1 MKTYIVI
8 PQYIIT
14 EEIKQLAINTIKSF
28 RDNAEVT
35 IISVD
40 DASPMNCDFLKELS
54 DVYIK
59 NDKNGGFS
67 ITCNTGFKWIF
78 ENEKD
83 DCYIICANNDI
94 RVNKRAI
101 IALQEPFEKYDNV
114 SITGIVSTK
123 VDYYEGIPIEEF
135 NWNSISEGGQLRD
148 RIQDGGLWMS
158 KKSIL
163 EKIGIFDE
171 EFKQG
176 YEDIDLFLR
185 ARDTF
190 GMRIVMSGMGAYWHK
205 QGATRFNLGFDGRYS
220 DAHENHNLDYFCEKW
235 KFNPHIR
242 QIWQEKILFNI

>member
-59 NDKNGGFS
+59 NDKNGGFAK
-67 ITCNTGFKWIF
+67 TCNVGFNWIF
-78 ENEKD
+78 ENEEE
-83 DCYIICANNDI
+83 DCYIVCANNDI
-94 RVNKRAI
+94 EINKKVIPELAI
-101 IALQEPFEKYDNV
+101 PFDEFENV
-114 SITGIVSTK
+114 AITGIVSTK
-123 VDYYEGIPIEEF
+123 VRYIDGLPLEDF
-135 NWNSISEGGQLRD
+135 NWGAVSEGGLLRD
-148 RIQDGGLWMS
+148 RMQDGGLWMS

-163 EKIGIFDE
+163 ENIGIFDE
-171 EFKQG
+171 GFFQG
-176 YEDIDLFLR
+176 YEDIDIFLR

-190 GMRIVMSGMGAYWHK
+190 GMKIVMSGRAAYWHK

-235 KFNPHIR
+235 KFNPHIK
-242 QIWQEKILFNI
+242 QIWHEKILFNA